1 MGHNNYI
8 FLPITYCK
16 SPPWTFLIY
25 VAYERPPQP
34 SQFSLLLPIRCLPR
48 MRNEASQSNKDD
60 EVSLYVSSIFLFYPF
75 SFRYKRW
82 LLRWCLVTETTVSRA
97 MTLRMTLTFSPFL
110 ISYSLQPT
118 TIQCS
123 PWVTYLV
130 KTGHKK
136 AITLACYRKIL
147 DKGIM
152 PQCVLTHAARRRQVG
167 YLCIH
172 WAPIQKS
179 AQVF

>member
-1 MGHNNYI
+1 MKGP
-8 FLPITYCK
+8 L
-16 SPPWTFLIY
+16 
-25 VAYERPPQP
+25 
-34 SQFSLLLPIRCLPR
+34 SLLNSLFSCPLDAYLECEMKLPSPTR
-48 MRNEASQSNKDD
+48 MTSFLCTYLQS
-60 EVSLYVSSIFLFYPF
+60 FFFYPF
-75 SFRYKRW
+75 LFRYKRW

-152 PQCVLTHAARRRQVG
+152 P
-167 YLCIH
+167 
-172 WAPIQKS
+172 
-179 AQVF
+179 

>member
-1 MGHNNYI
+1 MKGP
-8 FLPITYCK
+8 L
-16 SPPWTFLIY
+16 
-25 VAYERPPQP
+25 
-34 SQFSLLLPIRCLPR
+34 SLLNSLFSCPLDAYLECEMKLP
-48 MRNEASQSNKDD
+48 QSNKDD
-60 EVSLYVSSIFLFYPF
+60 EFLCTYLQSFFLFFSF

-82 LLRWCLVTETTVSRA
+82 LLRWCLVTGTTVSRA

-118 TIQCS
+118 RIQCS

-152 PQCVLTHAARRRQVG
+152 PQCVLTRAARRRQVG
-167 YLCIH
+167 YHLCIH

>member
-1 MGHNNYI
+1 MKGPLRLLNSLFSCPLDAYLECEMKLPSPTRMTSFFVRIFNLFF
-8 FLPITYCK
+8 FLP
-16 SPPWTFLIY
+16 
-25 VAYERPPQP
+25 
-34 SQFSLLLPIRCLPR
+34 LL
-48 MRNEASQSNKDD
+48 
-60 EVSLYVSSIFLFYPF
+60 VSLQKVAPQMVFGHRDHRQQSYDTKNDTYFF
-75 SFRYKRW
+75 SF
-82 LLRWCLVTETTVSRA
+82 
-97 MTLRMTLTFSPFL
+97 
-110 ISYSLQPT
+110 SYFLQPT

-152 PQCVLTHAARRRQVG
+152 PQCVLTRAARRRQVG